1 MLLHV
6 PQRLIQFL
14 IEISLLKIST
24 KNISVLHNISSN
36 VMQEIMVKEMIFK
49 VWSFLRLQI
58 RRFTK
63 KSLSLLLNYVLENPF
78 TETQKF
84 LFLLIFS
91 KCDSFKV
98 LKQTFVSAQILS
110 IRFRVFICQ

>member
-36 VMQEIMVKEMIFK
+36 VMQEIMVKEIIFK
-49 VWSFLRLQI
+49 VWSF
-58 RRFTK
+58 
-63 KSLSLLLNYVLENPF
+63 
-78 TETQKF
+78 
-84 LFLLIFS
+84 
-91 KCDSFKV
+91 
-98 LKQTFVSAQILS
+98 
-110 IRFRVFICQ
+110 